1 LVTTFSKH
9 TEWKFEVLR
18 KHGIILDK
26 KIIEDT
32 ITKPALLLRGMKET
46 MIAQKVLD
54 ETHLLRVIHT
64 RKDNDIRVI
73 TFYLAR
79 REHMKIRYDQEDD
92 ILTYEVSDDP
102 IDYAEEMGQVI
113 VHFTKDSKPV
123 LLEILNA
130 EEFLSKALKIGKKK
144 KGR

>member
-1 LVTTFSKH
+1 MFLLENLTQHITILASLRICYSLVITFSKH
-9 TEWKFEVLR
+9 AEWKFEVLR

-32 ITKPALLLRGMKET
+32 ITKPALLLQGMKET

-79 REHMKIRYDQEDD
+79 RERYEDK
-92 ILTYEVSDDP
+92 V
-102 IDYAEEMGQVI
+102 
-113 VHFTKDSKPV
+113 
-123 LLEILNA
+123 
-130 EEFLSKALKIGKKK
+130 
-144 KGR
+144 